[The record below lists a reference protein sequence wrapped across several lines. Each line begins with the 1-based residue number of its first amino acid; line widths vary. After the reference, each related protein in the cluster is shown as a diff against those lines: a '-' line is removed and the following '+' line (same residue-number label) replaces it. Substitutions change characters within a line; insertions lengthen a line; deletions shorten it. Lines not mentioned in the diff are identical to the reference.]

1 MKIKTVILATVFAL
15 SSTLAMAQ
23 GAGGGAGGAGGAGA
37 GAGGAGAGAG
47 AGAGGAGAGA
57 GGVGADPSLATPS
70 KGPGTTGMSR
80 GGTNGTAAAPNSMG
94 AKKDRHKSV
103 DR

>member
-37 GAGGAGAGAG
+37 G
-47 AGAGGAGAGA
+47 GAGAGA

-70 KGPGTTGMSR
+70 KGPGTTTGMTR

-94 AKKDRHKSV
+94 AKKDRQKPR
-103 DR
+103 D

>member
-23 GAGGGAGGAGGAGA
+23 GAGGGAGGVGASAGGAGA
-37 GAGGAGAGAG
+37 GAGG
-47 AGAGGAGAGA
+47 GGAGA
-57 GGVGADPSLATPS
+57 GVGADPSLATPS

-80 GGTNGTAAAPNSMG
+80 SGTNGTAGGPNSMG
-94 AKKDRHKSV
+94 ARKIVTSP
-103 DR
+103 